1 MPTSPSPGTA
11 VRSPAAVNADIR
23 ALGRR
28 SSGRLL
34 PAGRREYER
43 LLAECAAAVR
53 GDDGEAA

>member
-1 MPTSPSPGTA
+1 M
-11 VRSPAAVNADIR
+11 NADIR